1 MPGCM
6 KDNSSA
12 SSHSPTWQYY
22 STREPAEEKEGLTAP
37 KTAKTS
43 HAQHHS
49 GLHPHTDYKYL
60 AGMQGRMCG
69 DKQYRK
75 KECRLFTCCRILF
88 RQCHQC
94 VAGTRLVVHQ
104 GFGRY
109 IANDLIPLCWLHL
122 HCDILQDLIIQG
134 VRAVKLNRKGE
145 SSNSLKLLTTH

>member
-1 MPGCM
+1 MQGRI

-43 HAQHHS
+43 HAHHHS
-49 GLHPHTDYKYL
+49 YTGYKYL

-69 DKQYRK
+69 NKKHRK
-75 KECRLFTCCRILF
+75 KECRLFTCCWILF

-94 VAGTRLVVHQ
+94 VAGTWLVVHQ

-109 IANDLIPLCWLHL
+109 IANDLISLCWFHL

-134 VRAVKLNRKGE
+134 VCAVKLNRKRE
-145 SSNSLKLLTTH
+145 NSNSLKLLTTH